1 MAEKKKENFFKE
13 LFSFKTDKEKGIVG
27 IHRALGVGAWDMF
40 NSGSGGLI
48 GSWLLYFLTAFGGV
62 NPGIAAL
69 LISARLFIDMI
80 WAPVVAVLS
89 DNFYRFALGRKF
101 GRRRFFLIF
110 SIPTSLAFVAMWIP
124 MAAGWSWLYYLIA
137 FIVFDICLDLILIP
151 WETLPAEMTEDYTQR
166 NKMGTVRMW
175 AAGLAQPLIAL
186 VPSFFMKM
194 LPAEPGYTTSPYA
207 LFATA
212 LLWGVMGIVLTVAVY
227 FSSWDPIHISAERR
241 ELILAHLAE
250 QRKTVQSPVK
260 IIANNFANLALT
272 LRIKTFRKHLVLY
285 FSTFGVIDSY
295 TTIFVIFASVSF
307 LPTLTIDPAL
317 AGVILAIP
325 LLIMTFAWSPV
336 SAWLLNHP
344 KVGAQKLYLI
354 GFGTVL
360 FACATYGV
368 TFFSRASLS
377 SGQAMLAVV
386 TASCIFTIGRNI
398 MGGVPW
404 VVFPMMA
411 DIDEVISR
419 EKRAGVFAGAM
430 TFVRKFTNAIFNIII
445 GAVMGW
451 AGYNQQVSQSA
462 DKITAY
468 VAKHGGTTKEAFE
481 KIVTDE
487 KLANQIHSAGTGIAY
502 LMVFFV
508 GALVIWA
515 MWNAATF
522 KLNSH
527 THQVLMTEIERF
539 REVGVLDEE
548 AIEAAKAQV
557 DPETKEVV
565 EALTGLEYSQFAWS
579 GDVVHGNAKK
589 TDA

>member
-1 MAEKKKENFFKE
+1 MAEKKKESFFKA

-110 SIPTSLAFVAMWIP
+110 SIPTSLAFVAMWVPI
-124 MAAGWSWLYYLIA
+124 AAGWSWLYYLVA

-186 VPSFFMKM
+186 VPSFFMTI
-194 LPAEPGYTTSPYA
+194 LPAPKGYTTSPD
-207 LFATA
+207 A
-212 LLWGVMGIVLTVAVY
+212 LLWTAVVWGIMGLVLTVAVY
-227 FSSWDPIHISAERR
+227 FSSWDPIHISEERR
-241 ELILAHLAE
+241 ELILAHLEE
-250 QRKTVQSPVK
+250 QRKTVESPMK
-260 IIANNFANLALT
+260 IIAKNFANLALT

-307 LPTLTIDPAL
+307 LPTLTINPAA

-325 LLIMTFAWSPV
+325 LLIMTFVWSPI
-336 SAWLLNHP
+336 SAWLLNNP
-344 KVGAQKLYLI
+344 KIGAQKLYLV

-360 FACATYGV
+360 FACAAYGV
-368 TFFSRASLS
+368 TFFCRASLS
-377 SGQAMLAVV
+377 SSQAMIAVIA
-386 TASCIFTIGRNI
+386 ASCIFTIGRNI
-398 MGGVPW
+398 MGGIPW

-411 DIDEVISR
+411 DIDEIISR

-430 TFVRKFTNAIFNIII
+430 TFVRKFTNATFNIII

-451 AGYNQQVSQSA
+451 AGYNQQVSGAA

-468 VAKHGGTTKEAFE
+468 VNEHSVTTSEAFK
-481 KIVTDE
+481 KIVTDS
-487 KLANQIHSAGTGIAY
+487 KLENQIHSAGTGIAY

-508 GALVIWA
+508 GALVIVA

-522 KLNSH
+522 KLNSNSH
-527 THQVLMTEIERF
+527 KVLMDEIERF

-548 AIEAAKAQV
+548 AIEAAKLQV
-557 DPETKEVV
+557 TPETKEIV
-565 EALTGLEYSQFAWS
+565 EALTGLEYGKFAWS
-579 GDVVHGNAKK
+579 GDVVHGNTKNVEN
-589 TDA
+589 